1 MTTQNESR
9 FVREGDWLVV
19 HMSGPFTVEWFVEI
33 AATIATALRAAP
45 ASAVLVDAR
54 GVFGAPSDLDR
65 YRFAMAAV
73 SAPIIGP
80 LAFVGKEPIVD
91 PRRFG
96 EAVARN
102 RGVNARAFLD
112 EATARAW
119 LREQTGGG
127 P

>member
-1 MTTQNESR
+1 M
-9 FVREGDWLVV
+9 REGDWLLV

-33 AATIATALRAAP
+33 VATIATALRAAP

-73 SAPIIGP
+73 SAQVIGP

-112 EATARAW
+112 EAEARTW
-119 LREQTGGG
+119 LREQTGVS
-127 P
+127 PEN